1 MPEERPRLVLVD
13 GSSYFYRSYHALPSL
28 NNSAGQPTGAIYGM
42 TRVMQQL
49 RRRYAPTYA
58 AVVFDAPG
66 KTFRDAIYPAYKAN
80 RPSMP
85 DELRAQADPTRDI
98 VKALGYP
105 MLMIPGVE
113 ADDVIGT
120 LAIGGR
126 KAGMEV
132 LIFSG
137 DKDMAQLV
145 GDSIFLMR
153 PVDRKAAGGGS
164 AEEVR
169 LDAKGVHEKYG
180 VPPKFII
187 DYLAL
192 VGDSSDNVP
201 GVPKVGPKT
210 AAKWLAEYRGLDGLV
225 EHADEIQGKV
235 GESLRASLG
244 QIPLSKDLVTI
255 RCDLDLDAAL
265 CDLALKE
272 PDRERLVELY
282 RLFEF
287 KTWLKEL
294 ESEEIEGSSPA
305 DDRNAGDDEST
316 ASDFGA
322 ALRIDTVLDEALL
335 DVWIERLSSAT
346 EVAIA
351 LKTTTSR
358 YMRAVPVGLAF
369 CIEPG
374 HAAYIPLGH
383 DAPGTPEQLA
393 PKRVLQ
399 RLQPVLESES
409 PRKIGQNLKY
419 DISVLALSGI
429 DLSGVAFDTMLE
441 SYVLDSTVNHDLDSL
456 AERYLSHHKTRYEK
470 IAGRGT
476 KRLSFN
482 EITIEQAAAY
492 AAEEAELS
500 LRLHRVLRS
509 HLQAQ
514 PVLAGLCDEMEIPLV
529 PILSRIERNGVRV
542 DAKKLRAQSEE
553 LASKMHQIEK
563 SAYAQAGRAFN
574 LASAKQIRTILFDEM
589 ELPELGKTPKGQ
601 PSTSESVLQE
611 LAFGHELPR
620 LILRHRALS
629 KLKSTYT
636 DALPECIDPG
646 TGRVHTSYHQA
657 VASTGRLSSSDPNLQ
672 NIPVRTPEGRRI
684 RQAFVPDE
692 GHLLLA
698 ADYSQIELRI
708 MAHLSGDEGLR
719 SAFASGID
727 IHRATAAEVFGLDI
741 DAVDDESRRRAKAIN
756 FGLIYG
762 MSAFGLARQLGIDRG
777 DAKHYIDLYF
787 SRYPKVHD
795 YMENAKECARQR
807 GFVETVFGRRLHL
820 PDIRSRNNQRRQYM
834 ERTAINAP
842 MQGTAADIIK
852 RAMLSI
858 DRWIAD
864 SKVPARIIMQV
875 HDELVFEIPKGAVDE
890 IAPSIKQRMSEAAQL
905 LVPLEVDIGI
915 GENWDEAH

>member
-49 RRRYAPTYA
+49 RRRHAPTYA

-66 KTFRDAIYPAYKAN
+66 KTFRDEIYPAYKAN

-85 DELRAQADPTRDI
+85 DDLRAQADPTHDI

-105 MLMIPGVE
+105 VLTIPGVE

-120 LAIGGR
+120 LAIAGR
-126 KAGMEV
+126 EAGMEV

-153 PVDRKAAGGGS
+153 PVDRKATGTGSGS
-164 AEEVR
+164 AQEIR

-180 VPPKFII
+180 VPPESII

-210 AAKWLAEYRGLDGLV
+210 AAKWLAEYRGLEGLI
-225 EHADEIQGKV
+225 EHADEIAGKV

-255 RCDLDLDAAL
+255 RCDLDLDASP
-265 CDLALKE
+265 CDLVLKE

-294 ESEEIEGSSPA
+294 EASKPLDDRSVGDGDEGSKS
-305 DDRNAGDDEST
+305 
-316 ASDFGA
+316 SDSGA
-322 ALRIDTVLDEALL
+322 ALRVDTVLDEDLL
-335 DVWIERLSSAT
+335 DAWIERLSSAT
-346 EVAIA
+346 ETAIT
-351 LKTTTSR
+351 LKTTTSE
-358 YMRAVPVGLAF
+358 YMRADPVGLSF

-383 DAPGTPEQLA
+383 DAPGAPRQLA
-393 PKRVLQ
+393 RERVLQ
-399 RLQPVLESES
+399 KLQPVLESES

-441 SYVLDSTVNHDLDSL
+441 SYILDSTVNHDLDSL
-456 AERYLSHHKTRYEK
+456 AGRYLSHHRIRYEE
-470 IAGRGT
+470 IAGRGA

-482 EITIEQAAAY
+482 QIPIEQAAPY
-492 AAEEAELS
+492 AAEEAETS

-509 HLQAQ
+509 RLQEQ

-529 PILSRIERNGVRV
+529 PILSRIERNGVKV

-553 LASKMHQIEK
+553 LALGMHEIEK
-563 SAYAQAGRAFN
+563 SAYEEAGRAFN
-574 LASAKQIRTILFDEM
+574 LASAKQIRTILFEEM
-589 ELPELGKTPKGQ
+589 ELPELGKTPGGQ

-611 LAFGHELPR
+611 LAFKHELPR

-684 RQAFVPDE
+684 RQAFVSDE

-708 MAHLSGDEGLR
+708 MAHLSRDEGLET
-719 SAFASGID
+719 AFASGID
-727 IHRATAAEVFGLDI
+727 IHRSTAAEVFGLDI

-787 SRYPKVHD
+787 ARYPKVHE
-795 YMENAKECARQR
+795 YMENAKECARHK

-820 PDIRSRNNQRRQYM
+820 PDIHSRNNQRRQYM

-852 RAMLSI
+852 RAMLEI
-858 DRWIAD
+858 DRWIID
-864 SKVPARIIMQV
+864 SKAPVRIIMQV
-875 HDELVFEIPKGAVDE
+875 HDELVFEIPAAAVDE
-890 IAPSIKQRMSEAAQL
+890 MAHSIKQRMSEAAQL
-905 LVPLEVDIGI
+905 RVPLEVDIGI

>member
-13 GSSYFYRSYHALPSL
+13 GSSYFYRSYHALPAL

-66 KTFRDAIYPAYKAN
+66 KTFRDDLYPAYKAN

-85 DELRAQADPTRDI
+85 DDLRAQAEPTRDI

-105 MLMIPGVE
+105 VLVVPEVE

-120 LAIGGR
+120 LAIRGR
-126 KAGMEV
+126 EAGMEV

-145 GDSIFLMR
+145 GGSVFLMR
-153 PVDRKAAGGGS
+153 PLDRKASGGGS

-180 VPPKFII
+180 VPPKFIV

-210 AAKWLAEYRGLDGLV
+210 AAKWLAEYEGLEGLI
-225 EHADEIQGKV
+225 EHADAIAGKV
-235 GESLRASLG
+235 GESFRASLA
-244 QIPLSKDLVTI
+244 QIPLSRDLVTI
-255 RCDLDLDAAL
+255 RCDLDLAASP
-265 CDLALKE
+265 CDLVLEE
-272 PDRERLVELY
+272 PDREALIDLY
-282 RLFEF
+282 RSFEF
-287 KTWLKEL
+287 KTWLEEL
-294 ESEEIEGSSPA
+294 EASTSP
-305 DDRNAGDDEST
+305 DGLDPEDERSGE
-316 ASDFGA
+316 SDAGA
-322 ALRIDTVLDEALL
+322 ALGIDTVLDEALL
-335 DVWIERLSSAT
+335 DRWIERLSAAP
-346 EVAIA
+346 EVAMII
-351 LKTTTSR
+351 KTTAAQ
-358 YMRAVPVGLAF
+358 YMRAEPVGISF
-369 CIEPG
+369 CIEAD

-383 DAPGTPEQLA
+383 DAPGAPEQL
-393 PKRVLQ
+393 PLERCLQ
-399 RLQPVLESES
+399 KLRPLLESEGL
-409 PRKIGQNLKY
+409 RKIGHNLKY
-419 DISVLALSGI
+419 DIGLLARSGIELSGI
-429 DLSGVAFDTMLE
+429 AFDTMLE
-441 SYVLDSTVNHDLDSL
+441 SYILDSTVNHSLDSL
-456 AERYLSHHKTRYEK
+456 AKRYLSFDRMPYEK
-470 IAGRGT
+470 IAGRGA
-476 KRLSFN
+476 KQLSFN
-482 EITIEQAAAY
+482 EIPLEQAAAY
-492 AAEEAELS
+492 AAEEAQTI
-500 LRLHRVLRS
+500 LRLHRALRPR
-509 HLQAQ
+509 LQEEPQ
-514 PVLAGLCDEMEIPLV
+514 LAALCDEMEIPLA

-542 DAKKLRAQSEE
+542 DAKKLREQSEE
-553 LASKMHQIEK
+553 LASKMHAIEK
-563 SAYAQAGRAFN
+563 SAFERAGRTFN
-574 LASAKQIRTILFDEM
+574 LASAKQIGAILFDEM
-589 ELPELGKTPKGQ
+589 GLPVLGRTPKGQ

-611 LAFGHELPR
+611 LAHEHEFPQ

-657 VASTGRLSSSDPNLQ
+657 VASTGRLSSTEPNLQ

-684 RQAFVPDE
+684 RQAFIPDA

-698 ADYSQIELRI
+698 ADYSQVELRI
-708 MAHLSGDEGLR
+708 MAHLSGDEGLM
-719 SAFASGID
+719 SAFASGMD

-795 YMENAKECARQR
+795 YMENAKECARVA
-807 GFVETVFGRRLHL
+807 GFVETVFGRRLYL
-820 PDIRSRNNQRRQYM
+820 PEIRSRNNQRRQYM

-852 RAMLSI
+852 RAMLAI
-858 DRWIAD
+858 DRWIVD
-864 SKVPARIIMQV
+864 SKAPVRIIMQV
-875 HDELVFEIPKGAVDE
+875 HDELVFEIPADAVDE
-890 IAPSIKQRMSEAAQL
+890 MAIPIKKRMGEAAQL
-905 LVPLEVDIGI
+905 RVPLEVDIGI
-915 GENWDEAH
+915 GGNWDEAH